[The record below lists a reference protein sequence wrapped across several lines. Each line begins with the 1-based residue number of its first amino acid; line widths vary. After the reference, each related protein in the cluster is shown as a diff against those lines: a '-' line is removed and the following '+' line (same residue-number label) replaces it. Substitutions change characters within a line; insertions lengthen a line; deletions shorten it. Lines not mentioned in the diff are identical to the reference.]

1 MPNKTLICL
10 SFPSWEGNY
19 NKSTVELMK
28 EYSNFQKV
36 IYIDYPYTLLD
47 IIRNNNAPIDRILK
61 CKNLTI
67 SEHPNL
73 KIYNLPAII
82 PFQSIKVKSILSLIL
97 FINAWL
103 IRKRINKIRKIEGI
117 RNAEWLCALNPFI
130 GNILKAKY
138 QNEHFNYYC
147 YDDIASMKW
156 VNKRSIEEEEL
167 FIKKSKSVLCSSNKL
182 LEKCKKFNANVHL
195 IENGVNTNTF
205 LSHKTS
211 KTNENIIGYVGSID
225 DRLDIELLEQL
236 FQSNLNYKF
245 QFIGRVVDEEVKR
258 KLINHKN
265 VELVAP
271 VAPTLLPS
279 YIAKFKAG
287 LIPFVKNQFT
297 ENIFPMKVNEYLALG
312 VPVISTNF
320 SDLSSLMNVIKI
332 ADNNNAFLGYL
343 TSEISNDSA
352 IKRQIRIEFA
362 KTQSWTNKA
371 LKMHAVLSNQ

>member
-28 EYSNFQKV
+28 EYSHFQKV
-36 IYIDYPYTLLD
+36 VYIDYPYTLLD
-47 IIRNNNAPIDRILK
+47 VIRNDNAPIDRILK

-82 PFQSIKVKSILSLIL
+82 PFQSIKVKWILSLIL
-97 FINAWL
+97 FINTWL
-103 IRKRINKIRKIEGI
+103 IRNRINKIRKIEGI
-117 RNAEWLCALNPFI
+117 KYAEWICALNPFI
-130 GNILKAKY
+130 GNIL
-138 QNEHFNYYC
+138 QSTNQSEIFNYYC

-156 VNKRSIEEEEL
+156 VNKRSILEEEL
-167 FIKKSKSVLCSSNKL
+167 FIQKSKSVFCSSNKL
-182 LEKCKKFNANVHL
+182 VEKCKKFNENVHL

-205 LSHKTS
+205 IKHKNNKS
-211 KTNENIIGYVGSID
+211 YDNIIGYVGSID
-225 DRLDIELLEQL
+225 DRLDIELLEHL
-236 FQSNLNYKF
+236 FQSNTDFKF

-258 KLINHKN
+258 KLIKHQN
-265 VELVAP
+265 VELVPAVP
-271 VAPTLLPS
+271 PTLLPS
-279 YIAKFKAG
+279 YITKFKAG
-287 LIPFVKNQFT
+287 LIPFVRNQFT

-320 SDLSSLMNVIKI
+320 SDLSSLLNIIKI
-332 ADNNNAFLGYL
+332 AENKNDFQDYL
-343 TSEISNDSA
+343 YREINNDSD
-352 IKRQIRIEFA
+352 IKRQKRIDFA
-362 KTQSWTNKA
+362 KSQSWTNKA